1 MKGLRNAWTGEKWGG
16 GELVVEH
23 VERVGELTCCLGE
36 IVVCRTKKG
45 GFFIIDSVRK
55 QLRRKTRPE
64 HKNENIIVVPRND
77 GFEEPNPRGD
87 ACPCTRFENV
97 VGVAVKR
104 IITHT
109 EPNQK

>member
-1 MKGLRNAWTGEKWGG
+1 MKGFWNAWTGEKWGG
-16 GELVVEH
+16 SEVVVEH
-23 VERVGELTCCLGE
+23 VERAGELTCCLGE

-45 GFFIIDSVRK
+45 GFFIIDIRSGNN
-55 QLRRKTRPE
+55 LPRKTRPE

-97 VGVAVKR
+97 VGLRLNGIFPLTLA
-104 IITHT
+104 
-109 EPNQK
+109 PD